1 MAPRQGPFP
10 RLLSEHEKKAG
21 SRIGSLLNLLPM
33 NDDMTRERLVE
44 GVSELESR
52 VGQPLPL
59 AQSLQ
64 QALLGAV
71 FPLSAEELTWVA
83 RENEAPPTVLSLL
96 SVLPRGSFPSVDAV
110 AVALEQDADRAQSL
124 PEARASLLTS
134 SR

>member
-1 MAPRQGPFP
+1 
-10 RLLSEHEKKAG
+10 
-21 SRIGSLLNLLPM
+21 
-33 NDDMTRERLVE
+33 MTRERLVE

-59 AQSLQ
+59 AQSLH

-110 AVALEQDADRAQSL
+110 AVALEQDAAQEEPL
-124 PEARASLLTS
+124 PESDASTLTS
-134 SR
+134 PR

>member
-21 SRIGSLLNLLPM
+21 SRIGSLLNLVPM

-59 AQSLQ
+59 AQSLH

-71 FPLSAEELTWVA
+71 FPLTAEELTWVA
-83 RENEAPPTVLSLL
+83 RENEASPTVLSLL
-96 SVLPRGSFPSVDAV
+96 GVLPRGSFPSVDAV
-110 AVALEQDADRAQSL
+110 AVALEQDAERAEPL
-124 PEARASLLTS
+124 PEPRASTLTS